1 MSENTPPRE
10 RLSSCPPET
19 SGFRTPEALVWGVF
33 LGAAGVALAALV
45 LSGAE
50 IWTLDYWGSEDRSAV
65 LRNLGL
71 LVIAAPALYL
81 AWKRTTT
88 ASRQADIANENK
100 EISNRQQRVAERGLN
115 IDRYQKGAQMLESQ
129 ELSVRIAGIYGLRE
143 LAMSD
148 PEESYILVQSLL
160 FAFIREKSKERK
172 LVSPEADANKKDT
185 KSLTYEDLGP
195 DICEAL
201 TATIELRFSIS
212 TATDLE
218 EAAAWCPNL
227 ADANLSGAN
236 ILCANLFGAGLV
248 GANLSGAEL
257 WHANLSDACLDH
269 ADLTGTE
276 LVFANLRGANLR
288 EAKLS
293 DTILTHANLA
303 DTIIDDADLSGARF
317 LGSKLA
323 DADLSGCDL
332 SGAILWSANLSNADL
347 ADIAL
352 DEDTDLT
359 GIWAWADRPPQNM
372 PPEIEAAIELRDPAG
387 CEEGD

>member
-50 IWTLDYWGSEDRSAV
+50 IWTLKYWGSEDRSAV

-148 PEESYILVQSLL
+148 PDESYILVQSLL

-172 LVSPEADANKKDT
+172 LITHVENEELERP
-185 KSLTYEDLGP
+185 TYEDLGP
-195 DICEAL
+195 DVYEAL
-201 TATIELRFSIS
+201 SATTALRASIS

-218 EAAAWCPNL
+218 EVAAWRPDLRQSNFRMAKL
-227 ADANLSGAN
+227 SFADLSDADLYEANLSGAVLKSASL
-236 ILCANLFGAGLV
+236 IGADLREANLTNGHLSRARLIDADFQEAILAGARFIEADLTGADLAGSDLSRAV
-248 GANLSGAEL
+248 FFGANLSD
-257 WHANLSDACLDH
+257 SD
-269 ADLTGTE
+269 
-276 LVFANLRGANLR
+276 F
-288 EAKLS
+288 
-293 DTILTHANLA
+293 
-303 DTIIDDADLSGARF
+303 
-317 LGSKLA
+317 
-323 DADLSGCDL
+323 
-332 SGAILWSANLSNADL
+332 
-347 ADIAL
+347 
-352 DEDTDLT
+352 EDVLFDNKTSFN
-359 GIWAWADRPPQNM
+359 GIWAWADRRPLNM
-372 PPEIEAAIELRDPAG
+372 PPEIEAVIELRDPA
-387 CEEGD
+387 ERKEGD

>member
-1 MSENTPPRE
+1 M
-10 RLSSCPPET
+10 
-19 SGFRTPEALVWGVF
+19 
-33 LGAAGVALAALV
+33 
-45 LSGAE
+45 
-50 IWTLDYWGSEDRSAV
+50 
-65 LRNLGL
+65 
-71 LVIAAPALYL
+71 
-81 AWKRTTT
+81 
-88 ASRQADIANENK
+88 
-100 EISNRQQRVAERGLN
+100 
-115 IDRYQKGAQMLESQ
+115 
-129 ELSVRIAGIYGLRE
+129 RIAGIFGLRE

-160 FAFIREKSKERK
+160 LAFVREKSKERK
-172 LVSPEADANKKDT
+172 LVLPEGDADKTDAKRP
-185 KSLTYEDLGP
+185 TYEDLGP

-201 TATIELRFSIS
+201 TATIELRVSIS

-218 EAAAWCPNL
+218 EAAVWCPNL

-257 WHANLSDACLDH
+257 WHANLSNACLDH

-293 DTILTHANLA
+293 DTILTHANLT

-323 DADLSGCDL
+323 DAYLSGCDL

-352 DEDTDLT
+352 DEETDLT
-359 GIWAWADRPPQNM
+359 GIWAWADRRPLNM
-372 PPEIEAAIELRDPAG
+372 PPEIEAAIELRDPAER
-387 CEEGD
+387 EEGD